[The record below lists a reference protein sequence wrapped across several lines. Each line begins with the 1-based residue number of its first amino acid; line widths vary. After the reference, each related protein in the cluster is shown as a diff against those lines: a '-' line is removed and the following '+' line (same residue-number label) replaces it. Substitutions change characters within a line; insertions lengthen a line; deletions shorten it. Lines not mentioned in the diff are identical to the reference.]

1 MALRLRRGTDA
12 ERQIITPL
20 QGELIYATD
29 TKKLYIGDGSTAGGV
44 LVGPTEAD
52 QFTELVGDTSPQLG
66 GDLDLNGNSITG
78 TGNINIDG
86 TITATGNIGLGDDV
100 SDVINVG
107 GVINSSLRPAI
118 DGGYDLG
125 SSLRRWNTLH
135 AEGGEITGQLSADT
149 IAVTTIIGSDSTV
162 VYDNTTDTLT
172 VSTLNTN
179 TVNANLVGNVTGNVS
194 GDVASTGTSTFNNA
208 EIDNVTILSGQ
219 MDGVEIG
226 GDNLIPLQNITG
238 RIITASN
245 GFVGNLTGQLI
256 GNVNGDVYGSL
267 QGSVFAGDSSIIID
281 DSTGLVRG
289 NVNNDQVTTTNLTA
303 SRIELTGIDAGG
315 NSAGISIFT
324 TDDADGETNF
334 GIFGANDT
342 EIGQAVVFSRSR
354 GTHAS
359 PSPLQAN
366 DEVSG
371 MYWFGTDADSNSLPC
386 AAIRVDVI
394 DTPTSGRVPT
404 NIVFATPDQTGNL
417 AFALRID
424 ENQTTSFQ
432 AAAQMASYADAT
444 ARDAAITS
452 PAAGMVVFVTDVAK
466 FQGYDG
472 SAWTNLN

>member
-107 GVINSSLRPAI
+107 GVINSSLKPAI

-125 SSLRRWNTLH
+125 SDIRRWNTLH
-135 AEGGEITGQLSADT
+135 AEGAEITGQLSADS
-149 IAVTTIIGSDSTV
+149 IAVTTIIGADSSV
-162 VYDNTTDTLT
+162 LYDNNTDTLT
-172 VSTLNTN
+172 VSTLDAN

-194 GDVASTGTSTFNNA
+194 GDVNSVGTSTFNNA
-208 EIDNVTILSGQ
+208 EIDNATITSGQ
-219 MDGVEIG
+219 MDGVVIG

-245 GFVGNLTGQLI
+245 GFVGNLEGQLI

-281 DSTGLVRG
+281 SATSSFVGRINTETKATIDTRAEDGPALELITDGGQGGIEFFSKYIASSQTGA
-289 NVNNDQVTTTNLTA
+289 NLKLYSHNGTYESPTPIA
-303 SRIELTGIDAGG
+303 A
-315 NSAGISIFT
+315 
-324 TDDADGETNF
+324 GETLGQINL
-334 GIFGANDT
+334 GGHLAVPGATIDL
-342 EIGQAVVFSRSR
+342 APVVVKGTLVAESNGVDSFPVAKLELVVLNGPNPADAARASLDHVGTFSSPVIQP
-354 GTHAS
+354 GT
-359 PSPLQAN
+359 
-366 DEVSG
+366 
-371 MYWFGTDADSNSLPC
+371 
-386 AAIRVDVI
+386 
-394 DTPTSGRVPT
+394 
-404 NIVFATPDQTGNL
+404 
-417 AFALRID
+417 
-424 ENQTTSFQ
+424 
-432 AAAQMASYADAT
+432 YADAT

-452 PAAGMVVFVTDVAK
+452 PAAGMMVFLTDGDGAGNPK

-472 SAWTNLN
+472 SAWVNLN